1 MALETLIT
9 FLTIENNNMNNYIV
23 TFEYRV
29 MVTAFAIL
37 AMFLCWQLPWNCL
50 RLSCWLPQ
58 TWKPWQKWTVGGLRV
73 VSGGC
78 RLEPSLWGAQGTQ
91 VLSGA
96 KHQQSLRLCSAR
108 QSQWMI
114 TAILVTQPW
123 FPAKSVF
130 FVEVFSPVNCN
141 PQFENWIG
149 LCLPL
154 SLLDSPKMLSQRSKK
169 CFRN

>member
-1 MALETLIT
+1 MIKWLEIHLHAIFVPLSICSPFPKFHSAGWSLIYLVINSE
-9 FLTIENNNMNNYIV
+9 FV
-23 TFEYRV
+23 WG
-29 MVTAFAIL
+29 
-37 AMFLCWQLPWNCL
+37 C
-50 RLSCWLPQ
+50 Q
-58 TWKPWQKWTVGGLRV
+58 TWKPWQKWTVGGLRL